1 MKMTLKVKKIKGTD
15 RKIYSLPTWF
25 EKNENLVYMI
35 MFLFFSV
42 VMLVFML
49 IGWI

>member
-1 MKMTLKVKKIKGTD
+1 MKMMLKVKKIKGTD

-25 EKNENLVYMI
+25 EKNENLVYMS
-35 MFLFFSV
+35 MVLFFSI
-42 VMLVFML
+42 VMLVLIL

>member
-1 MKMTLKVKKIKGTD
+1 MKMTLKVKKNKGTD

-25 EKNENLVYMI
+25 EKNENLVYMT
-35 MFLFFSV
+35 MFLFFSI
-42 VMLVFML
+42 VMLVFIL

>member
-1 MKMTLKVKKIKGTD
+1 MKMMLKVKKNKGTD

-25 EKNENLVYMI
+25 EKNENLVYMA
-35 MFLFFSV
+35 MVLFLRV